1 MSANA
6 RVRAGLVDIGG
17 VIAAWIVLVALENL
31 VIGIGYRDHFVGS
44 WEMGHARMY
53 ASPVALA
60 VAPPLAAIAVAIARL
75 VSLRMHRTVTGLG
88 FAAGA
93 VLAFGVSTG
102 RHFAAAPVRAAFVI
116 VVGGIAAVVAHAIVK
131 RAPLDRPRTLALAG
145 ALVAGAAWAADA
157 FVFPRLYPAFHAA
170 LLVVTLGAWALVW
183 LAVRARPWVYWVA
196 GVAAMIT
203 IGSAFFTPWAA
214 RALVGDDNL
223 RRVLVEHAPILGPAV
238 LLAAR
243 VAPPAPLDDEGTGA
257 AALTAGALDPTA
269 GRGNARALDWSN
281 RDLVVVTIDALRA
294 DHLSSYGYGRP
305 TTPNIDRL
313 AARGTRFT
321 HAYCPTPHTSY
332 SVTSMMT
339 GKYMRPLL
347 VMNAPGAAESV
358 TWADYLRIY
367 GYRTAAF
374 YPPALFF
381 IDEHRFKAMQ
391 DRSLGFEYKKEEFAD
406 PMLRR
411 KQIADYV
418 ANAPLDKPLFLW
430 VHVFEPHEPY
440 VRHPEHPFPGDES
453 IDAYDSEVALS
464 DAIVG
469 DVVSVVEKRRPGAVF
484 VVSADHG
491 EEFGDHGG
499 RYHGTTVYEEQ
510 VRVPLVVV
518 GAGVATRVVDTPVQ
532 TIDLLP
538 TTLRALDI
546 PVPPRMRGR
555 DIGPVLA
562 GTAPPKEDG
571 LAFAETDDYTLVARG
586 DDRLV
591 CLRKIASCTLFD
603 VAADPTEKKPVTDKP
618 GKVQELRRI
627 TAAIERENGRLE
639 ASSIPEALRQ
649 GLQGDRDTAEEVAT
663 LLDDAKAD
671 IRREAARCLY
681 GLDAKEVATQ
691 LRRAATH
698 DEDDRVKTW
707 ATLAL
712 VRLGEEPLD
721 SAEALLRHPDPRL
734 RAAAALALA
743 HRGDPRGEAELV
755 RRFETK
761 FDPNDPNRIDEDEG
775 RRLIAALE
783 SIKAKSAVPALVRA
797 LDDVRLR
804 AYVAT
809 ALGKIGDPKAREP
822 LLTTFAEE
830 RYGHMR
836 DSEARALMT
845 LGMKEELRA
854 PLARFLGMPEPLF
867 EALPH
872 ARELGILGPKTGGW
886 SARNATTGAATG
898 ATAPSPTH
906 VAVDLLV
913 EGTGPARLVVM
924 AGDPDDRNGMTK
936 PTGTV
941 DGTTIAPSWRGGSWF
956 VELPDA
962 PGSGDAGSPW
972 TAKVVLDHAAGVH
985 AAWIVRRT
993 PEIPPPPPK

>member
-1 MSANA
+1 MSTNA

-17 VIAAWIVLVALENL
+17 VIAAWIVLLAIENL
-31 VIGIGYRDHFVGS
+31 AVGIGYRDHFVGS
-44 WEMGHARMY
+44 WEMAHARMY

-60 VAPPLAAIAVAIARL
+60 LAPPLAAAAVALSRL
-75 VSLRMHRTVTGLG
+75 VSLRMYRAVTAVG

-93 VLAFGVSTG
+93 VVAFGVSTG
-102 RHFAAAPVRAAFVI
+102 RHFASTPLRAAFVV
-116 VVGGIAAVVAHAIVK
+116 VVGALAAVVARAIAK
-131 RAPLDRPRTLALAG
+131 RAPIDRPRTLALAG
-145 ALVAGAAWAADA
+145 AIVACAAWGADA

-170 LLVVTLGAWALVW
+170 LLAVTLGSWALVW
-183 LAVRARPWVYWVA
+183 LAVRAWPPVYWVA
-196 GVAAMIT
+196 GAAALTT
-203 IGSAFFTPWAA
+203 IGAALFTPRAA
-214 RALVGDDNL
+214 RALVLDDNL
-223 RRVLVEHAPILGPAV
+223 RRVLVEHAPILGRAV

-243 VAPPAPLDDEGTGA
+243 IAPPAPLDDEGSA
-257 AALTAGALDPTA
+257 AALTAGALDPKA
-269 GRGNARALDWSN
+269 GRSNARALDWAN

-294 DHLSSYGYGRP
+294 DHVSSYGYGRP

-347 VMNAPGAAESV
+347 VMNAPGAAEST
-358 TWADYLRIY
+358 TWADYLRLY

-391 DRSLGFEYKKEEFAD
+391 ARSLGFEYKKEEFAD

-418 ANAPLDKPLFLW
+418 ANAPQDKPLFLW
-430 VHVFEPHEPY
+430 VHLFEPHEPY

-453 IDAYDSEVALS
+453 VDAYDSEIALS

-510 VRVPLVVV
+510 VRVPLVVA
-518 GAGVATRVVDTPVQ
+518 GAGVATRTVDTPVQ

-555 DIGPVLA
+555 DIGAELA
-562 GTAPPKEDG
+562 GTAPAKGDG

-603 VAADPTEKKPVTDKP
+603 VASDPSEKKPVADKP
-618 GKVQELRRI
+618 AKVQELRRI

-639 ASSIPEALRQ
+639 ASGMPEALRL

-663 LLDDAKAD
+663 LLDDAKVD
-671 IRREAARCLY
+671 IRREAARCLC
-681 GLDAKEVATQ
+681 GLDAKEVTTQ
-691 LRRAATH
+691 LRRAATRG
-698 DEDDRVKTW
+698 DEDERVKTW
-707 ATLAL
+707 ARIAL
-712 VRLGEEPLD
+712 VRLGEEPLE
-721 SAEALLRHPDPRL
+721 SAVALLHHEDPKL

-743 HRGDPRGEAELV
+743 HRGDGRGEAELV
-755 RRFETK
+755 RRFDTK
-761 FDPNDPNRIDEDEG
+761 FDPNDASRIDEEEG
-775 RRLIAALE
+775 RKLVVAFE
-783 SIKAKSAVPALVRA
+783 SIKAKSAVPSLVRA

-804 AYVAT
+804 SYIAK
-809 ALGKIGDPKAREP
+809 ALGVIGDPKARDP
-822 LLTTFAEE
+822 LLAAFVEE

-836 DSEARALMT
+836 GSEAEALIK
-845 LGMKEELRA
+845 LGAKEELRA
-854 PLARFLGMPEPLF
+854 PLARFLGMPEPLDG
-867 EALPH
+867 AIGY
-872 ARELGILGPKTGGW
+872 AREIGVLAPKTGGW
-886 SARNATTGAATG
+886 VAPGGPLAT
-898 ATAPSPTH
+898 SPRH
-906 VAVDLLV
+906 IAVDLVV
-913 EGTGPARLVVM
+913 EGEGPARLVVF
-924 AGDPDDRNGMTK
+924 AGSREDPVGMEPLAGTIDGVAIT
-936 PTGTV
+936 PTR
-941 DGTTIAPSWRGGSWF
+941 RGWQWF

-962 PGSGDAGSPW
+962 PGPAAGGRPW
-972 TAKVVLDHAAGVH
+972 TAKVELDQADGVH
-985 AAWIVRRT
+985 AMWIVRRT